1 MAQAQELNVEEHVS
15 NLDSGINEFI
25 YLQEKLF
32 SSSEIINASKTDLHQ
47 EMKSL
52 HNKEMIN
59 LDAESVVFVPIEHDQ
74 GLSVCANVDENAHVQ
89 GVAFGSTGIKRRCW
103 GS

>member
-1 MAQAQELNVEEHVS
+1 MNVEEHVS
-15 NLDSGINEFI
+15 NLDFGINEFI

-59 LDAESVVFVPIEHDQ
+59 LDAESVVFVPIEHD
-74 GLSVCANVDENAHVQ
+74 
-89 GVAFGSTGIKRRCW
+89 
-103 GS
+103 